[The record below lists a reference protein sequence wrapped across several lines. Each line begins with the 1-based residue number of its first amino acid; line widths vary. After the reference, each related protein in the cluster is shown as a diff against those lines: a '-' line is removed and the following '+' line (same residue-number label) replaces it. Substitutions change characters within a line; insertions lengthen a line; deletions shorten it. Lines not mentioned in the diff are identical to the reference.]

1 MRALVVAL
9 AVTALAACSSDK
21 SKPVVVA
28 GCDVG
33 SGLCRSGPGMTAAV
47 CGAEGGAFLASGCP
61 SAGRVGGCTTS
72 EQGQPTMTSFYS
84 PDYSAA
90 AGAAVCAGMYG
101 TWTSA
106 AGGDGGGD
114 GTVTVHCLWPDDQ
127 CWEVTGPLTATD
139 LAEMDSACRSMQG
152 TYAATAC
159 STANTVAGFCF
170 YADAGWP
177 ESYEEDYYYTAS
189 WTPANAQAD
198 CAGWGGSWRTN

>member
-9 AVTALAACSSDK
+9 AATALAACSSEK
-21 SKPVVVA
+21 SKPVVVP

-33 SGLCRSGPGMTAAV
+33 SGLCRSGPGMTPTV
-47 CGAEGGAFLASGCP
+47 CGAEGGAFLPSGCP
-61 SAGRVGGCTTS
+61 SASRVGGCTTP
-72 EQGQPTMTSFYS
+72 EQGQPMMTSFYS

-90 AGAAVCAGMYG
+90 DGAAVCAAMYG

-106 AGGDGGGD
+106 GGGGGGGG
-114 GTVTVHCLWPDDQ
+114 GTVTVHCRWPDDQ

-139 LAEMDSACRSMQG
+139 LAEMESACGSMQG
-152 TYAATAC
+152 IYAATAC
-159 STANTVAGFCF
+159 STANTVAGLCF

-189 WTPANAQAD
+189 WTLTTAQAD
-198 CAGWGGSWRTN
+198 CASYGGSWRTN